1 MALKKIRLLDLFSGI
16 GGFSLAAQAVWKEE
30 LEIAGFCEI
39 DEFCHKIL
47 RKNFGDIPI
56 HSDISTFD
64 TSKFHSI
71 DIITG
76 GFPCQDISQAGR
88 EKLGIKGKR
97 SGLWSEMFRVIS
109 EIRPRFVV
117 AENVAAITFRGLD
130 RVLSDLAEIRYDA
143 EWQCISAAE
152 VGAWHKRDRFWLV
165 AYPDTDSFG
174 HIYRQPEKQSTKR
187 GESSFGN
194 TTSICKDVSYPCGE
208 RLERRDSK
216 VLEYNYATRPY
227 KDVSDSSS
235 IRSQRKKTD
244 RELGGEVGFAKR
256 SVNNRIQWGENS
268 ETESRLGGV
277 ANGLSYWMDEP
288 KGIPRVTELNKH
300 RKDRV
305 KGLGNSIV
313 PQVAYQIMKRIKNI
327 DENQNTSTSSG
338 GRNGGTRLYTH

>member
-1 MALKKIRLLDLFSGI
+1 MALKKIKLLDLFSGI

-39 DEFCHKIL
+39 DEFCHKVL

-64 TSKFHSI
+64 TTEFRSV

-165 AYPDTDSFG
+165 
-174 HIYRQPEKQSTKR
+174 
-187 GESSFGN
+187 
-194 TTSICKDVSYPCGE
+194 SYPCGE

-244 RELGGEVGFAKR
+244 RELGRKVRPTKC
-256 SVNNRIQWGENS
+256 SINNRIQRRENS
-268 ETESRLGGV
+268 EVESRLGGM
-277 ANGLSYWMDEP
+277 ADGLSYWSHEP
-288 KGIPRVTELNKH
+288 KGIPRVTGLNKY

-313 PQVAYQIMKRIKNI
+313 PQVAYQIMKRIKEI
-327 DENQNTSTSSG
+327 DGNKNPSTDSG
-338 GRNGGTRLYTH
+338 GRNGGARLYID